1 MHARSAQCRTRL
13 LCGLELLA
21 WSHCHKQH
29 HAPRSLAVAV
39 VPFPAPPCLRICHFS
54 TSFFGSDT
62 SNDTSKK
69 RVYQYWT
76 LSCTVFC
83 FSCCWCV
90 CVCVC
95 VCACVPAFTKLCQH
109 TNSKNKH
116 TLTLTHLI
124 SFGPARSSQLAFDS
138 RGRISSNGPEHLVYR
153 LGKAGSVPNART
165 IWLLGHRLSCT
176 QLLVNTMVKTSPM
189 VHKQDPP

>member
-1 MHARSAQCRTRL
+1 MTLAKSVYINIG
-13 LCGLELLA
+13 LCHVQ
-21 WSHCHKQH
+21 S
-29 HAPRSLAVAV
+29 SVFLAVGA
-39 VPFPAPPCLRICHFS
+39 
-54 TSFFGSDT
+54 
-62 SNDTSKK
+62 
-69 RVYQYWT
+69 
-76 LSCTVFC
+76 
-83 FSCCWCV
+83 

-95 VCACVPAFTKLCQH
+95 VCACVPVFTKLCQH

-176 QLLVNTMVKTSPM
+176 QLLVNTMSRQARWFINKTHHEASAM
-189 VHKQDPP
+189 KKIVCQDEQKAYLRDLCFHLQPHNFRTKRSRQPAQTR